1 MSRRGLPDEVLKV
14 LQDLNN
20 ADTAPLAVGTPG
32 QGFGGRRLAGARK
45 ETSMFGIQFVKAQ
58 PNIYFL
64 QYRKGQIV
72 REGAGLSFFYYAPVS
87 SVVAIPMSSVD
98 IPFIFKEVTMDF
110 QEVTVQGQVAY
121 RVRDPKK
128 LAGLLNFTL
137 ASGSRDYVS
146 DDPERLPQRVINQV
160 QVLMRTELQK
170 LRLKDALKSS
180 EALVEGVRRGLAA
193 CELVEQLGIEVLALS
208 VLAVKP
214 NPETARALEAE
225 VREQLLL
232 EADDAIYIRRNAAV
246 EQERTI
252 KENELNTEI
261 AVENKKRQIREAKI
275 DADRAVQE
283 RRQAMEQEEMQGFVA
298 LEEKRKDLVE
308 LATMNKKSEADAQA
322 YGMKA
327 LLDTFKNIDPK
338 VMQVLGN
345 VGMDPAQLIAGAFQ
359 NLANNADKIG
369 NLNIAPELLQ
379 GLLSQDRIERRA

>member
-1 MSRRGLPDEVLKV
+1 
-14 LQDLNN
+14 
-20 ADTAPLAVGTPG
+20 
-32 QGFGGRRLAGARK
+32 
-45 ETSMFGIQFVKAQ
+45 MFGIQFVKAQ

-146 DDPERLPQRVINQV
+146 DDPERLPQRIINQV

-359 NLANNADKIG
+359 NLADNADKIG

>member
-20 ADTAPLAVGTPG
+20 ADTAPLAVGKPG

-146 DDPERLPQRVINQV
+146 DDPERLPQRIINQV

-308 LATMNKKSEADAQA
+308 LATMNRKSEADAQA

-359 NLANNADKIG
+359 NLADNADKIG